1 MPELAPLL
9 ATTSGRKGSQSS
21 LTQNVLLR
29 PDVAF
34 ASGVLVLLLTVLAF
48 YKEVVYLEDVMIQY
62 PVAFILLPISGIGAL
77 ALILPMFVFL
87 CFREDFLHTNI
98 VYPKHYFYVF
108 RRTYSTVLQNN
119 GKV

>member
-21 LTQNVLLR
+21 LNRNVLLR

-48 YKEVVYLEDVMIQY
+48 YKEIVYLEVRKQKKKQRRMIPANKPFLSSRVVM
-62 PVAFILLPISGIGAL
+62 
-77 ALILPMFVFL
+77 
-87 CFREDFLHTNI
+87 T
-98 VYPKHYFYVF
+98 
-108 RRTYSTVLQNN
+108 
-119 GKV
+119 

>member
-21 LTQNVLLR
+21 LTRNVLLR

-48 YKEVVYLEDVMIQY
+48 YKEVVYLEVRNKNQNREEMIPTNKPFLSSRVVM
-62 PVAFILLPISGIGAL
+62 
-77 ALILPMFVFL
+77 
-87 CFREDFLHTNI
+87 T
-98 VYPKHYFYVF
+98 
-108 RRTYSTVLQNN
+108 
-119 GKV
+119 

>member
-21 LTQNVLLR
+21 LTRNVLLR

-48 YKEVVYLEDVMIQY
+48 YKEVVYLEVRNKKQDREEMIPTNKPFLSSRVVM
-62 PVAFILLPISGIGAL
+62 
-77 ALILPMFVFL
+77 
-87 CFREDFLHTNI
+87 T
-98 VYPKHYFYVF
+98 
-108 RRTYSTVLQNN
+108 
-119 GKV
+119 

>member
-48 YKEVVYLEDVMIQY
+48 YKEVVYLEVRNKKQNREEMIPTNKPFLSSRVVM
-62 PVAFILLPISGIGAL
+62 
-77 ALILPMFVFL
+77 
-87 CFREDFLHTNI
+87 T
-98 VYPKHYFYVF
+98 
-108 RRTYSTVLQNN
+108 
-119 GKV
+119 

>member
-21 LTQNVLLR
+21 LTRNVLLR

-48 YKEVVYLEDVMIQY
+48 YKEVVYLEVRNKKQNREEMIPTNKPFLSSRVVM
-62 PVAFILLPISGIGAL
+62 
-77 ALILPMFVFL
+77 
-87 CFREDFLHTNI
+87 T
-98 VYPKHYFYVF
+98 
-108 RRTYSTVLQNN
+108 
-119 GKV
+119 

>member
-48 YKEVVYLEDVMIQY
+48 YKEIVYLEVRNKKQNREEMIPTNKPFLSSRVVM
-62 PVAFILLPISGIGAL
+62 
-77 ALILPMFVFL
+77 
-87 CFREDFLHTNI
+87 T
-98 VYPKHYFYVF
+98 
-108 RRTYSTVLQNN
+108 
-119 GKV
+119 